1 MRLCSID
8 VGVRNLAFVVID
20 VPETAGPVTAGP
32 VTAGPVTAGT
42 VTAGTVTAGTVTV
55 RSWVSASTVPATTCV
70 RGMCKT
76 DAVEAVVRALE
87 ERAELLECD
96 TVLVEMQPR
105 FAPLNAQT
113 AHAIVAY
120 FVVRKRVDLDEPVAV
135 HLVHAGKKNAWTRDA
150 RSAGGPPGRAG
161 PVGRAAKYARNKSD
175 SVEACAR
182 VVERGNCAKL
192 ARAWAAFKKK
202 DDAADALVQ
211 ALAWLGVPRDSA
223 RAVAAVSM

>member
-1 MRLCSID
+1 MRICSID
-8 VGVRNLAFVVID
+8 VGVRNLAFVVLD
-20 VPETAGPVTAGP
+20 VCDE
-32 VTAGPVTAGT
+32 
-42 VTAGTVTAGTVTV
+42 TVTV

-87 ERAELLECD
+87 ERAEVLECD

-135 HLVHAGKKNAWTRDA
+135 HLVHAGKKNAWTRLS
-150 RSAGGPPGRAG
+150 RVEPR
-161 PVGRAAKYARNKSD
+161 GRAAKYARNKSD

-182 VVERGNCAKL
+182 VVEVGGCAKL

-202 DDAADALVQ
+202 DDAADALIQ
-211 ALAWLGVPRDSA
+211 ALAWLNVPRSSA
-223 RAVAAVSM
+223 RAVGADSLEVG

>member
-32 VTAGPVTAGT
+32 
-42 VTAGTVTAGTVTV
+42 VTV

-150 RSAGGPPGRAG
+150 RTRAGGPGGPGG
-161 PVGRAAKYARNKSD
+161 PPTRAAKYARNKSD

>member
-32 VTAGPVTAGT
+32 
-42 VTAGTVTAGTVTV
+42 VTV

-150 RSAGGPPGRAG
+150 RSAGGPPG

>member
-8 VGVRNLAFVVID
+8 VGVRNLAFVVLD
-20 VPETAGPVTAGP
+20 VPGAGGAVA
-32 VTAGPVTAGT
+32 
-42 VTAGTVTAGTVTV
+42 V

-135 HLVHAGKKNAWTRDA
+135 HLVHAGKKNAWTRLS
-150 RSAGGPPGRAG
+150 RVEPR
-161 PVGRAAKYARNKSD
+161 GRAAKYARSKSD

-182 VVERGNCAKL
+182 VVEAGNCARL

-211 ALAWLGVPRDSA
+211 ALAWLNVPRDSA
-223 RAVAAVSM
+223 RAVGAESLDVG

>member
-1 MRLCSID
+1 MGKKMRLCSID

-32 VTAGPVTAGT
+32 
-42 VTAGTVTAGTVTV
+42 VTV

-135 HLVHAGKKNAWTRDA
+135 HLVHAGKKNAWTRA
-150 RSAGGPPGRAG
+150 TRTPGHAG

>member
-8 VGVRNLAFVVID
+8 VGVRNLALAVLDVEPGGAAVVR
-20 VPETAGPVTAGP
+20 A
-32 VTAGPVTAGT
+32 
-42 VTAGTVTAGTVTV
+42 
-55 RSWVSASTVPATTCV
+55 WVSASTVPATTCV

-96 TVLVEMQPR
+96 TVLVEAQPR
-105 FAPLNAQT
+105 FSPLNAQT

-120 FVVRKRVDLDEPVAV
+120 FVLRKRVDLDEPVAV
-135 HLVHAGKKNAWTRDA
+135 HLVHAGRKNAWA
-150 RSAGGPPGRAG
+150 RPARAEAA
-161 PVGRAAKYARNKSD
+161 PTRAAKYARNKSA

-182 VVERGNCAKL
+182 VVERGGCARL
-192 ARAWAAFKKK
+192 ARAWAAFRKK

-211 ALAWLGVPRDSA
+211 ALAWLGVARD
-223 RAVAAVSM
+223 AATVVGGEGLC